1 MPGRKIVAA
10 ALLLA
15 VVLTTACGTARR
27 TTRETQPTR
36 EGIVVA
42 GRFIA
47 APVMR
52 IGLEGAAGTVV
63 TVKAPGGI
71 ALVSLPE
78 GKRVAP
84 DKPLGQ
90 VSFFVAEVSAGV
102 SGEIHR
108 VQIASLRNK
117 QQAEKLAA
125 DVRRKLDLTVVVR
138 FSSQT
143 RTWRVQAGEAASRT
157 QAAAIEKKLRAA
169 GYAETWVVRDAAAP
183 VSGGTISAVDAS
195 GRRIAAS
202 AIFRCAPRGG
212 DSLLESSGSRYRGAL
227 ELRVSREGRIIP
239 VNIVNLD
246 DYLCGVVPVEMSPTV
261 FPQLE
266 ALKAQAVAARTYA
279 YKNRGQYSAEGY
291 DICESARCQ
300 VYNGA
305 GVEHELTDRAVR
317 QTAGEVITYGGEP
330 VNALFT
336 STCGGHTEDA
346 ANIFPGDEVAYL
358 KGVVCE
364 PEAELFS
371 SVASEDEPGITYGA
385 DGLPLDLELA
395 ALKTLGVVERDFQA
409 QPREGLS
416 GRQWSL
422 WLEKAAARLGLRQ
435 ADSVPQLPDDPD
447 LKEAIVAAATAVGWL
462 ERIDRQVTDGD
473 LMILADFEG
482 VGAIDPA
489 AARAALY
496 FLRLGLIGP
505 EPDGRLA
512 FGDPLGQTAAL
523 RMLHRLLRH
532 EAARG
537 IIAGRLV
544 RVESGRVV
552 LRRKEAVEQHT
563 LGAGARLFKRFQ
575 EYTVPVRSLQMAPGD
590 ELILFLRDN
599 KEVGAL
605 VHSPSLEG
613 IASDRSSR
621 YFQWD
626 VQYSP
631 EELREKIKRYAD
643 VGPIVELR
651 PLRYGVSERI
661 VELEVVGGE
670 GRAVLKGLQIRW
682 ALGLRENLFV
692 IEKRYGE
699 RGLVETWRFI
709 GKGWGHGVGLCQVG
723 ASGMAIAGK
732 SYSEILRHYYT
743 GVEVEKLY

>member
-1 MPGRKIVAA
+1 MPGRKTVAA
-10 ALLLA
+10 ALLFA
-15 VVLTTACGTARR
+15 VVLMTACGTARR
-27 TTRETQPTR
+27 TTRETTPAR

-42 GRFIA
+42 ARFIP

-63 TVKAPGGI
+63 TIKAPGGL
-71 ALVSLPE
+71 ALVSLPG
-78 GKRVAP
+78 GKRIAP
-84 DKPLGQ
+84 DKSLEQ
-90 VSFFVAEVSAGV
+90 VSFFVAEVSTGAAGDT
-102 SGEIHR
+102 HR

-117 QQAEKLAA
+117 QQAEKLAS
-125 DVRRKLDLTVVVR
+125 DVRRKLALTVVVR
-138 FSSQT
+138 YSSQT
-143 RTWRVQAGEAASRT
+143 RTWRVQAGEAATRA
-157 QAAAIEKKLRAA
+157 QAAEIEKKLRAA
-169 GYAETWVVRDAAAP
+169 GYEETWVVRDDAAP

-202 AIFRCAPRGG
+202 AIFRCAPRRENSRIETGG
-212 DSLLESSGSRYRGAL
+212 YRYRGAM

-246 DYLCGVVPVEMSPTV
+246 SYLRGVVPVEMSPTV

-300 VYNGA
+300 VYNGTA
-305 GVEHELTDRAVR
+305 VEHELTDRAVR
-317 QTAGEVITYGGEP
+317 ETAGQVITFDGEP
-330 VNALFT
+330 INALFT
-336 STCGGHTEDA
+336 STCGGHTENA
-346 ANIFPGDEVAYL
+346 ANIFPGDEVPYL
-358 KGVVCE
+358 TGVVCE

-371 SVASEDEPGITYGA
+371 NVASAEDPGITYGA
-385 DGLPLDLELA
+385 DGLPLDLVLA
-395 ALKTLGVVERDFQA
+395 ALKTLGVIERDFSP
-409 QPREGLS
+409 QPRERVTGP
-416 GRQWSL
+416 QWRR
-422 WLEKAAARLGLRQ
+422 WLEKTSARLGLRQ
-435 ADSVPQLPDDPD
+435 AYPLPQLPEYPD
-447 LKEAIVAAATAVGWL
+447 LKGAIVAAATAVGWL
-462 ERIDRQVTDGD
+462 ERIDRQVTEGD

-482 VGAIDPA
+482 IGEIDTESA
-489 AARAALY
+489 KAALY

-512 FGDPLGQTAAL
+512 FAGPLNQTAAV

-537 IIAGRLV
+537 IIEGKLV
-544 RVESGRVV
+544 RVESGRVAIRISAAQQEFALATGV
-552 LRRKEAVEQHT
+552 
-563 LGAGARLFKRFQ
+563 RLFKRFQ
-575 EYTVPVRSLQMAPGD
+575 EYSVPVRSLQMAPGD
-590 ELILFLRDN
+590 ALILFLRDN
-599 KEVGAL
+599 REVGAL

-643 VGPIVELR
+643 VGPIEELR

-670 GRAVLKGLQIRW
+670 GRSVLKGLQIRW

-699 RGLVETWRFI
+699 TGRVETWRFI

-732 SYSEILRHYYT
+732 SYRRILTHYYT
-743 GVEVEKLY
+743 GVEIEKLY